1 VRIAVCVKQV
11 KVLGDEVEFRPDGL
25 DVDPDYLE
33 RALNE
38 WDACAVE
45 EALLIR
51 DAGEGEV
58 VVLTVGDEGA
68 DPVLRRS
75 LAMGADR
82 AIRIESDAGDP
93 IGVARV
99 LAEAIAPLEA
109 DLVLCGVQSSDA
121 VQAATGTALAE
132 LLGLPRV
139 AVVTKVEYDHG
150 GRQAN
155 VHRELEGGLVDVVAV
170 DTPALLTIQTGIN
183 QPRYAT
189 LRAIK
194 QAEQLEID
202 VRESPDAGPPPYRVR
217 RMFVPAKGEGA
228 ELLPGGPA
236 DIAARIAEIVR
247 ERLA

>member
-11 KVLGDEVEFRPDGL
+11 KVLGDEVEFRADGL
-25 DVDPDYLE
+25 DVDPDYLD

-45 EALLIR
+45 EALLLR
-51 DAGEGEV
+51 EAEEGEV
-58 VVLTVGDEGA
+58 VVLTVGDAEA
-68 DPVLRRS
+68 DAVLRRS

-82 AIRIESDAGDP
+82 AIRIESDAGNP

-99 LAEAIAPLEA
+99 LAEAVGPLDA

-139 AVVTKVEYDHG
+139 AVVTKVEYDDG
-150 GRQAN
+150 GRQAT

-194 QAEQLEID
+194 QAEQVEID
-202 VRESPDAGPPPYRVR
+202 VREAADVGRRAYRVR
-217 RMFVPAKGEGA
+217 RMFVPPKGAGA
-228 ELLPGGPA
+228 ELLHGSPA
-236 DIAARIAEIVR
+236 DIAARIAGIIR